1 MTELNSKLKEI
12 KTPYLLDFYADW
24 CGPCKMLT
32 PVLEKRQ
39 KESEGKWTLI
49 KINVD
54 EEALAEVVNAHQ
66 VTGIPLLA
74 FYDKE
79 GKLLNKRAGFVDDK
93 GFQALEKTYL
103 K

>member
-1 MTELNSKLKEI
+1 M
-12 KTPYLLDFYADW
+12 
-24 CGPCKMLT
+24 
-32 PVLEKRQ
+32 
-39 KESEGKWTLI
+39 
-49 KINVD
+49 
-54 EEALAEVVNAHQ
+54 VNAHQ